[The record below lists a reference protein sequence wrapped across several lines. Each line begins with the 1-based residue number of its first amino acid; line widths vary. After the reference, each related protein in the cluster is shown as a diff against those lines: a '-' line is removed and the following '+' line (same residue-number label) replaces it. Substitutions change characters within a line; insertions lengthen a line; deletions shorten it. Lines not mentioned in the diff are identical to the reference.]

1 MRRGHIP
8 ERTCRG
14 CGHKKTRADLLR
26 FVVIEGR
33 LVEDQQGGT
42 PGRGI
47 YCCNQ
52 ITCRERLAKSKKIR
66 KAD

>member
-1 MRRGHIP
+1 MTRGHIP

-14 CGHKKTRADLLR
+14 CGQKGPRSALLR
-26 FVVIEGR
+26 FYLTEGR
-33 LVEDQQGGT
+33 LIEDLQGDK

-52 ITCRERLAKSKKIR
+52 STCRERLAKSKKVL
-66 KAD
+66 KAG

>member
-14 CGHKKTRADLLR
+14 CNRKGARSELVR
-26 FVVIEGR
+26 FVVVNGK
-33 LVEDQQGGT
+33 LVEDRRGDMA
-42 PGRGI
+42 GRGI
-47 YCCNQ
+47 YCCNHSS
-52 ITCRERLAKSKKIR
+52 CRERLAKSKKIR

>member
-1 MRRGHIP
+1 MVRGHIP

-14 CGHKKTRADLLR
+14 CGRKAPHFDLLR
-26 FVVIEGR
+26 FVLVDGK
-33 LVEDQQGGT
+33 LVEDQQGNT

-52 ITCRERLAKSKKIR
+52 LTCRERLAKSKKIR